1 MGIFQKKEIKDVV
14 PEAYL
19 PFSAYVIQTRA
30 LPDARDC
37 LKSGGRYL
45 LWSQYSQ
52 KNVYGKPRAKG
63 SDVVGQAMK
72 YNPHGDAGI
81 YNNLVRFAKPFS
93 MRYPLEDPKG
103 NIGTMTQGDDH
114 TAARYLE
121 IRASKLAN
129 EFFALVDKGGVQEW
143 KLNYTQTLKYPA
155 AFPTLFPNFVNG
167 NTGIGVGCTSSI
179 VQYNLNEAIDSIKKL
194 VYNPDT
200 PFDEI
205 YIAPDFATGGIIT
218 NSEEVKESLR
228 IGKGKAVR
236 LRAKIEYDGDEN
248 CLVVTELPYQVFTKR
263 VMTELSQLEE
273 EGKLSGVKNYFDGT
287 DKSCGAYG
295 VKICIYLNKGVSPEK
310 VCRLLYKST
319 SLQSFFSI
327 NCLML
332 EDGIK
337 PKLYGQKE
345 MMLSYL
351 SHMETCV
358 RSSYKTE
365 LEKVNAKINILNGY
379 LIAIAHIEEIVAL
392 LKESKTSSDACEKL
406 MSSFGFNEAQAKAI
420 LELKLQR
427 LVNLEGIKINNDLKE
442 ATARK
447 EEIET
452 LLSNKEVFN
461 EEIIKILDRIKKEY
475 GDERRTKIMNL
486 KSTDED
492 EPIEE
497 KQLVIH
503 LTSHNALFAYEDT
516 TLIASRKTK
525 GTKVKIDKNELITT
539 TVKDTNIGNLLLF
552 SSIGKVYSLP
562 ANSIQLNMRIP
573 IETIVELS
581 PGETITSI
589 VSDNDKDAGDSVV
602 FVTKNGLVKRTLLSE
617 YSTKRAKGIIAL
629 KLGEG
634 DQIKKALVTNSK
646 EKIAIITKDGYYV
659 SFSIDEIPI
668 VGRNAKGVKGISLRA
683 NDEVVDSIILD
694 GSVVQLVTITKNGMI
709 KRSSREEFLDGSRAN
724 KGVLAHKLQDN
735 DTLVGIA
742 PVYASTSLVSVSS
755 TKAVLK
761 FPIKDVR
768 LGMRATVGTK
778 AMNIKENEYLTG
790 VISE

>member
-1 MGIFQKKEIKDVV
+1 M
-14 PEAYL
+14 
-19 PFSAYVIQTRA
+19 RA
-30 LPDARDC
+30 
-37 LKSGGRYL
+37 
-45 LWSQYSQ
+45 
-52 KNVYGKPRAKG
+52 
-63 SDVVGQAMK
+63 GQ
-72 YNPHGDAGI
+72 
-81 YNNLVRFAKPFS
+81 PFS
-93 MRYPLEDPKG
+93 MRYPLIEVEGAYGNLMESGNWSAPRYTSSRLSVISNYLFKDIQKNTVDEWRDNYDDTEQYPTVLPSKG
-103 NIGTMTQGDDH
+103 YYNICNPTM
-114 TAARYLE
+114 
-121 IRASKLAN
+121 
-129 EFFALVDKGGVQEW
+129 
-143 KLNYTQTLKYPA
+143 
-155 AFPTLFPNFVNG
+155 
-167 NTGIGVGCTSSI
+167 GIGVGAASSI
-179 VQYNLNEAIDSIKKL
+179 PGFNLNDVNKALIYLLK
-194 VYNPDT
+194 NPDCN
-200 PFDEI
+200 FEDI
-205 YIAPDFATGGIIT
+205 YCAPDFPTGGILL
-218 NSEEVKESLR
+218 NEDDVKESLKK
-228 IGKGKAVR
+228 GTGKAAI
-236 LRAKIEYDGDEN
+236 LRAVIEYDSDDN
-248 CLVVTELPYQVFTKR
+248 CLIVKEIPYGVYTNTICKQLETIVSTEENTGIERFNDLTGGSGVNMKIYLTKR
-263 VMTELSQLEE
+263 A
-273 EGKLSGVKNYFDGT
+273 N
-287 DKSCGAYG
+287 
-295 VKICIYLNKGVSPEK
+295 PEK
-310 VCRLLYKST
+310 VVRKLFKET
-319 SLQSFFSI
+319 SLQSHYSI
-327 NCLML
+327 NMVML
-332 EDGIK
+332 DNGRFPRVFTWKEALQAHINHEKEVYKRGFEFDRQKAQDRLHIVEGI
-337 PKLYGQKE
+337 
-345 MMLSYL
+345 
-351 SHMETCV
+351 
-358 RSSYKTE
+358 
-365 LEKVNAKINILNGY
+365 
-379 LIAIAHIEEIVAL
+379 LIAIANIEEVIKTI
-392 LKESKTSSDACEKL
+392 KESPSSIAASINLQKN
-406 MSSFGFNEAQAKAI
+406 FNLSEIQAKAI
-420 LELKLQR
+420 LEIKLAR
-427 LVNLEGIKINNDLKE
+427 LAHLEVEKYEKEKAELESTIERIN
-442 ATARK
+442 
-447 EEIET
+447 
-452 LLSNKEVFN
+452 
-461 EEIIKILDRIKKEY
+461 KILSDKELFDQQLIDGWTEVMTKY

-694 GSVVQLVTITKNGMI
+694 SSVVQLVTITKNGMI
-709 KRSSREEFLDGSRAN
+709 KRSPMVEFTEGSRAN

-742 PVYASTSLVSVSS
+742 PVYVSTSLVSVSS

>member
-1 MGIFQKKEIKDVV
+1 MKNPDCDFEDIYCAPDFPTGGILLNEDDAKESLKNGTGKAAILRAVIEYDSDDNCLIVKEI
-14 PEAYL
+14 PY
-19 PFSAYVIQTRA
+19 
-30 LPDARDC
+30 
-37 LKSGGRYL
+37 G
-45 LWSQYSQ
+45 
-52 KNVYGKPRAKG
+52 VYTNTICK
-63 SDVVGQAMK
+63 Q
-72 YNPHGDAGI
+72 
-81 YNNLVRFAKPFS
+81 
-93 MRYPLEDPKG
+93 LET
-103 NIGTMTQGDDH
+103 IILT
-114 TAARYLE
+114 E
-121 IRASKLAN
+121 
-129 EFFALVDKGGVQEW
+129 E
-143 KLNYTQTLKYPA
+143 
-155 AFPTLFPNFVNG
+155 
-167 NTGIGVGCTSSI
+167 NTGIERF
-179 VQYNLNEAIDSIKKL
+179 NDL
-194 VYNPDT
+194 
-200 PFDEI
+200 
-205 YIAPDFATGGIIT
+205 TGGSGVNI
-218 NSEEVKESLR
+218 
-228 IGKGKAVR
+228 
-236 LRAKIEYDGDEN
+236 KIY
-248 CLVVTELPYQVFTKR
+248 LTKR
-263 VMTELSQLEE
+263 A
-273 EGKLSGVKNYFDGT
+273 N
-287 DKSCGAYG
+287 
-295 VKICIYLNKGVSPEK
+295 PEK
-310 VCRLLYKST
+310 VVRKLFKET
-319 SLQSFFSI
+319 SLQSHYSI
-327 NCLML
+327 NMVML
-332 EDGIK
+332 DNGRFPRVFTWKEALQAHIDHEKEVYKRGFEFDRQKAQDRLHIVEGI
-337 PKLYGQKE
+337 
-345 MMLSYL
+345 
-351 SHMETCV
+351 
-358 RSSYKTE
+358 
-365 LEKVNAKINILNGY
+365 
-379 LIAIAHIEEIVAL
+379 LIAIANIEEVIRTIKESPSSIVASANL
-392 LKESKTSSDACEKL
+392 QKN
-406 MSSFGFNEAQAKAI
+406 FNLSEIQAKAI
-420 LELKLQR
+420 LEIKLAR
-427 LVNLEGIKINNDLKE
+427 LAHLEVEKYEKEKAELESTIEKIN
-442 ATARK
+442 
-447 EEIET
+447 
-452 LLSNKEVFN
+452 
-461 EEIIKILDRIKKEY
+461 KILSDKELFDQQLINGWTEVMAKY

-503 LTSHNALFAYEDT
+503 LTNHNALFAYEDT

-562 ANSIQLNMRIP
+562 ANSIQLNMRIS

-683 NDEVVDSIILD
+683 GDEVVDSIILD
-694 GSVVQLVTITKNGMI
+694 SNTVQLVTITKNGMI
-709 KRSSREEFLDGSRAN
+709 KRSPMEEFTEGSRAN

-768 LGMRATVGTK
+768 LGARATVGTK
-778 AMNIKENEYLTG
+778 AMNLKEKEYLTG

>member
-1 MGIFQKKEIKDVV
+1 MNTVCAASSIPGFNLNDVNK
-14 PEAYL
+14 
-19 PFSAYVIQTRA
+19 A
-30 LPDARDC
+30 LI
-37 LKSGGRYL
+37 YL
-45 LWSQYSQ
+45 L
-52 KNVYGKPRAKG
+52 K
-63 SDVVGQAMK
+63 
-72 YNPHGDAGI
+72 
-81 YNNLVRFAKPFS
+81 
-93 MRYPLEDPKG
+93 
-103 NIGTMTQGDDH
+103 
-114 TAARYLE
+114 
-121 IRASKLAN
+121 
-129 EFFALVDKGGVQEW
+129 
-143 KLNYTQTLKYPA
+143 
-155 AFPTLFPNFVNG
+155 
-167 NTGIGVGCTSSI
+167 
-179 VQYNLNEAIDSIKKL
+179 
-194 VYNPDT
+194 NPDCD
-200 PFDEI
+200 FEDI
-205 YIAPDFATGGIIT
+205 YCAPDFPTGGILL
-218 NSEEVKESLR
+218 NEDDVKESLKN
-228 IGKGKAVR
+228 GTGKAAI
-236 LRAKIEYDGDEN
+236 LRAVIEYDSDDN
-248 CLVVTELPYQVFTKR
+248 CLIVKEIPYGVYTNTICKQLETIISTEENTGIERFNDLTGGSGVNMKIYLTKR
-263 VMTELSQLEE
+263 A
-273 EGKLSGVKNYFDGT
+273 N
-287 DKSCGAYG
+287 
-295 VKICIYLNKGVSPEK
+295 PEK
-310 VCRLLYKST
+310 VVRKLFKET
-319 SLQSFFSI
+319 SLQSHYSI
-327 NCLML
+327 NMVML
-332 EDGIK
+332 DNGRFPRVFTWKEALQAHIDHEKEVYKRGFEFDRQKAQDRLHIVEGI
-337 PKLYGQKE
+337 
-345 MMLSYL
+345 
-351 SHMETCV
+351 
-358 RSSYKTE
+358 
-365 LEKVNAKINILNGY
+365 
-379 LIAIAHIEEIVAL
+379 LIAIANIEEVIKTI
-392 LKESKTSSDACEKL
+392 KESPSSVTASINLQKN
-406 MSSFGFNEAQAKAI
+406 FNLSEIQAKAI
-420 LELKLQR
+420 LEIKLAR
-427 LVNLEGIKINNDLKE
+427 LAHLEVEKYEKEKAELESTIERIN
-442 ATARK
+442 
-447 EEIET
+447 
-452 LLSNKEVFN
+452 
-461 EEIIKILDRIKKEY
+461 KILSDKELFNQQLIDGWTEVMTKY

-503 LTSHNALFAYEDT
+503 LTNHNALFAYEDT

-683 NDEVVDSIILD
+683 NDEVVDSIILNND
-694 GSVVQLVTITKNGMI
+694 VVQLVTITKNGMI
-709 KRSSREEFLDGSRAN
+709 KRSPMVEFTEGSRAN

-742 PVYASTSLVSVSS
+742 PVYVSTSLVSVSS

>member
-1 MGIFQKKEIKDVV
+1 MNTVGAASSIPGFNLNDVNK
-14 PEAYL
+14 
-19 PFSAYVIQTRA
+19 A
-30 LPDARDC
+30 LI
-37 LKSGGRYL
+37 YL
-45 LWSQYSQ
+45 L
-52 KNVYGKPRAKG
+52 K
-63 SDVVGQAMK
+63 
-72 YNPHGDAGI
+72 
-81 YNNLVRFAKPFS
+81 
-93 MRYPLEDPKG
+93 
-103 NIGTMTQGDDH
+103 
-114 TAARYLE
+114 
-121 IRASKLAN
+121 
-129 EFFALVDKGGVQEW
+129 
-143 KLNYTQTLKYPA
+143 
-155 AFPTLFPNFVNG
+155 
-167 NTGIGVGCTSSI
+167 
-179 VQYNLNEAIDSIKKL
+179 
-194 VYNPDT
+194 NPDCD
-200 PFDEI
+200 FEDI
-205 YIAPDFATGGIIT
+205 YCAPDFPTGGILL
-218 NSEEVKESLR
+218 NEDDVKESLKN
-228 IGKGKAVR
+228 GTGKAAI
-236 LRAKIEYDGDEN
+236 LRAVIEYDSDDN
-248 CLVVTELPYQVFTKR
+248 CLIVKEIPYGVYTNTICKQLETIISTEENTGIERFNDLTGGSGVNMKIYLTKR
-263 VMTELSQLEE
+263 A
-273 EGKLSGVKNYFDGT
+273 N
-287 DKSCGAYG
+287 
-295 VKICIYLNKGVSPEK
+295 PEK
-310 VCRLLYKST
+310 VVRKLFKET
-319 SLQSFFSI
+319 SLQSHYSI
-327 NCLML
+327 NMVML
-332 EDGIK
+332 DNGRFPRVFTWKEALQAHIDHEKEVYKRGFEFDRQKAQDRLHIVEGI
-337 PKLYGQKE
+337 
-345 MMLSYL
+345 
-351 SHMETCV
+351 
-358 RSSYKTE
+358 
-365 LEKVNAKINILNGY
+365 
-379 LIAIAHIEEIVAL
+379 LIAIANIEEVIKTI
-392 LKESKTSSDACEKL
+392 KESPSSTVASANLQKN
-406 MSSFGFNEAQAKAI
+406 FNLSEIQAKAI
-420 LELKLQR
+420 LEIKLAR
-427 LVNLEGIKINNDLKE
+427 LAHLEVEKYEKEKAELESTIERIN
-442 ATARK
+442 
-447 EEIET
+447 
-452 LLSNKEVFN
+452 
-461 EEIIKILDRIKKEY
+461 KILSDKELFDQQLINGWTEVMSKY

-694 GSVVQLVTITKNGMI
+694 SNVVQLVTITKNGMI

-742 PVYASTSLVSVSS
+742 PVYVSTSLVSVSS

>member
-1 MGIFQKKEIKDVV
+1 MNTVGAASSIPGFNLNDVNK
-14 PEAYL
+14 
-19 PFSAYVIQTRA
+19 A
-30 LPDARDC
+30 LI
-37 LKSGGRYL
+37 YL
-45 LWSQYSQ
+45 L
-52 KNVYGKPRAKG
+52 K
-63 SDVVGQAMK
+63 
-72 YNPHGDAGI
+72 
-81 YNNLVRFAKPFS
+81 
-93 MRYPLEDPKG
+93 
-103 NIGTMTQGDDH
+103 
-114 TAARYLE
+114 
-121 IRASKLAN
+121 
-129 EFFALVDKGGVQEW
+129 
-143 KLNYTQTLKYPA
+143 
-155 AFPTLFPNFVNG
+155 
-167 NTGIGVGCTSSI
+167 
-179 VQYNLNEAIDSIKKL
+179 
-194 VYNPDT
+194 NPDCD
-200 PFDEI
+200 FEDI
-205 YIAPDFATGGIIT
+205 YCAPDFPTGGILL
-218 NSEEVKESLR
+218 NEDDVKESLKN
-228 IGKGKAVR
+228 GTGKAAI
-236 LRAKIEYDGDEN
+236 LRAVIEYDSDDN
-248 CLVVTELPYQVFTKR
+248 CLIVKEIPYGVYTNTICKQLETIISTEENTGIERFNDLTGGSGVNMKIYLTKR
-263 VMTELSQLEE
+263 A
-273 EGKLSGVKNYFDGT
+273 N
-287 DKSCGAYG
+287 
-295 VKICIYLNKGVSPEK
+295 PEK
-310 VCRLLYKST
+310 VVRKLFKET
-319 SLQSFFSI
+319 SLQSHYSI
-327 NCLML
+327 NMVML
-332 EDGIK
+332 DNGRFPRVFTWKEALQAHIDHEKEVYKRGFEFDRQKAQDRLHIVEGI
-337 PKLYGQKE
+337 
-345 MMLSYL
+345 
-351 SHMETCV
+351 
-358 RSSYKTE
+358 
-365 LEKVNAKINILNGY
+365 
-379 LIAIAHIEEIVAL
+379 LIAIANIEEVIKTI
-392 LKESKTSSDACEKL
+392 KESPSSTVASANLQKN
-406 MSSFGFNEAQAKAI
+406 FNLSEIQAKAI
-420 LELKLQR
+420 LEIKLAR
-427 LVNLEGIKINNDLKE
+427 LAHLEVEKYEKEKAELESTIERIN
-442 ATARK
+442 
-447 EEIET
+447 
-452 LLSNKEVFN
+452 
-461 EEIIKILDRIKKEY
+461 KILSDKELFDQQLINGWTEVMSKY

-617 YSTKRAKGIIAL
+617 YSTKRAKGIVAL

-683 NDEVVDSIILD
+683 NDEVVDSIILNND
-694 GSVVQLVTITKNGMI
+694 VVQLVTITKNGMI

>member
-1 MGIFQKKEIKDVV
+1 M
-14 PEAYL
+14 
-19 PFSAYVIQTRA
+19 RA
-30 LPDARDC
+30 
-37 LKSGGRYL
+37 
-45 LWSQYSQ
+45 
-52 KNVYGKPRAKG
+52 
-63 SDVVGQAMK
+63 GQ
-72 YNPHGDAGI
+72 
-81 YNNLVRFAKPFS
+81 PFS
-93 MRYPLEDPKG
+93 MRYPLIEVEGAYGNLMESGNWSASRYTSSRLSAISNYLFKDIQKNTVDEWRDNYDDTEQYPTVLPSKG
-103 NIGTMTQGDDH
+103 YYNICNPTM
-114 TAARYLE
+114 
-121 IRASKLAN
+121 
-129 EFFALVDKGGVQEW
+129 
-143 KLNYTQTLKYPA
+143 
-155 AFPTLFPNFVNG
+155 
-167 NTGIGVGCTSSI
+167 GIGVGAASSI
-179 VQYNLNEAIDSIKKL
+179 PGFNLNDVNKALIYLLK
-194 VYNPDT
+194 NPNCD
-200 PFDEI
+200 FEDI
-205 YIAPDFATGGIIT
+205 YCAPDFPTGGILL
-218 NSEEVKESLR
+218 NEDDVKESLKK
-228 IGKGKAVR
+228 GTGKAAI
-236 LRAKIEYDGDEN
+236 LRAVVEYDSDDN
-248 CLVVTELPYQVFTKR
+248 CLIVKEIPYGVYTNTICKQLETIISTEENTGIERFNDLTGGSGVNMKIYLTKR
-263 VMTELSQLEE
+263 A
-273 EGKLSGVKNYFDGT
+273 N
-287 DKSCGAYG
+287 
-295 VKICIYLNKGVSPEK
+295 PEK
-310 VCRLLYKST
+310 VVRKLFKET
-319 SLQSFFSI
+319 SLQSHYSI
-327 NCLML
+327 NMVML
-332 EDGIK
+332 DNGRFPRVFTWKEALQAHIDHEKEVYRRGFEFDRQKAQDRLHIVEGI
-337 PKLYGQKE
+337 
-345 MMLSYL
+345 
-351 SHMETCV
+351 
-358 RSSYKTE
+358 
-365 LEKVNAKINILNGY
+365 
-379 LIAIAHIEEIVAL
+379 LIAIANIEEVIKTI
-392 LKESKTSSDACEKL
+392 KESPSSAIASTNLQKN
-406 MSSFGFNEAQAKAI
+406 FNLSEIQAKAI
-420 LELKLQR
+420 LEIKLAR
-427 LVNLEGIKINNDLKE
+427 LAHLEVEKYEREKAELESTIERIN
-442 ATARK
+442 
-447 EEIET
+447 
-452 LLSNKEVFN
+452 
-461 EEIIKILDRIKKEY
+461 KILSDKELFDQQLIDGWTEVMSKY

-503 LTSHNALFAYEDT
+503 LTNHNALFAYEDT

-617 YSTKRAKGIIAL
+617 YSTKRVKGIIAL
-629 KLGEG
+629 KLGDG

-683 NDEVVDSIILD
+683 CDEVVDSIILD
-694 GSVVQLVTITKNGMI
+694 NNTAQLVTITKNGMI
-709 KRSSREEFLDGSRAN
+709 KRSPMEEFTEGSRAN

-768 LGMRATVGTK
+768 LGARATVGTK

>member
-1 MGIFQKKEIKDVV
+1 M
-14 PEAYL
+14 
-19 PFSAYVIQTRA
+19 RA
-30 LPDARDC
+30 
-37 LKSGGRYL
+37 
-45 LWSQYSQ
+45 
-52 KNVYGKPRAKG
+52 
-63 SDVVGQAMK
+63 GQ
-72 YNPHGDAGI
+72 
-81 YNNLVRFAKPFS
+81 PFS
-93 MRYPLEDPKG
+93 MRYPLIEVEGAYGNLMESGNWSAPRYTSSRLSVISNYLFKDIQKNTVDEWRDNYDDTEQYPTVLPSKG
-103 NIGTMTQGDDH
+103 YYNICNPTM
-114 TAARYLE
+114 
-121 IRASKLAN
+121 
-129 EFFALVDKGGVQEW
+129 
-143 KLNYTQTLKYPA
+143 
-155 AFPTLFPNFVNG
+155 
-167 NTGIGVGCTSSI
+167 GIGVGAASSI
-179 VQYNLNEAIDSIKKL
+179 PGFNLNDVNKALIYLLK
-194 VYNPDT
+194 NPDCD
-200 PFDEI
+200 FEDI
-205 YIAPDFATGGIIT
+205 YCAPDFPTGGILL
-218 NSEEVKESLR
+218 NEDDVKESLKK
-228 IGKGKAVR
+228 GTGKAAI
-236 LRAKIEYDGDEN
+236 LRAVIEYDSDDN
-248 CLVVTELPYQVFTKR
+248 CLIVKEIPYSVYTNTICKQLETIISTEENTGIERFNDLTGGAGANIKIYLTKR
-263 VMTELSQLEE
+263 A
-273 EGKLSGVKNYFDGT
+273 N
-287 DKSCGAYG
+287 
-295 VKICIYLNKGVSPEK
+295 PEK
-310 VCRLLYKST
+310 VVRKLFKET
-319 SLQSFFSI
+319 SLQSHYSI
-327 NCLML
+327 NMVML
-332 EDGIK
+332 DNGRFPRVFTWKEALQAHIDHEKEVYRRGFEFDRQKAQDRLHIVEGI
-337 PKLYGQKE
+337 
-345 MMLSYL
+345 
-351 SHMETCV
+351 
-358 RSSYKTE
+358 
-365 LEKVNAKINILNGY
+365 
-379 LIAIAHIEEIVAL
+379 LIAIANIEEVIKTI
-392 LKESKTSSDACEKL
+392 KESPSSVTASINLQKN
-406 MSSFGFNEAQAKAI
+406 FNLSEIQAKAI
-420 LELKLQR
+420 LEIKLAR
-427 LVNLEGIKINNDLKE
+427 LAHLEVEKYEKEKAELESTIERINKI
-442 ATARK
+442 
-447 EEIET
+447 
-452 LLSNKEVFN
+452 LSNKELFDQQLIDGWTEVMT
-461 EEIIKILDRIKKEY
+461 KY
-475 GDERRTKIMNL
+475 GDERRTQIMNL

-503 LTSHNALFAYEDT
+503 LTNHNALFAYEDT

-694 GSVVQLVTITKNGMI
+694 SSVVQLVTITKNGMI
-709 KRSSREEFLDGSRAN
+709 KRSPMVEFTEGSRAN

-742 PVYASTSLVSVSS
+742 PVYVSTSLVSVSS

>member
-1 MGIFQKKEIKDVV
+1 MVGAASSIPGFNLNDVNK
-14 PEAYL
+14 
-19 PFSAYVIQTRA
+19 A
-30 LPDARDC
+30 LI
-37 LKSGGRYL
+37 YL
-45 LWSQYSQ
+45 L
-52 KNVYGKPRAKG
+52 K
-63 SDVVGQAMK
+63 
-72 YNPHGDAGI
+72 
-81 YNNLVRFAKPFS
+81 
-93 MRYPLEDPKG
+93 
-103 NIGTMTQGDDH
+103 
-114 TAARYLE
+114 
-121 IRASKLAN
+121 
-129 EFFALVDKGGVQEW
+129 
-143 KLNYTQTLKYPA
+143 
-155 AFPTLFPNFVNG
+155 
-167 NTGIGVGCTSSI
+167 
-179 VQYNLNEAIDSIKKL
+179 
-194 VYNPDT
+194 NPDCD
-200 PFDEI
+200 FEDI
-205 YIAPDFATGGIIT
+205 YCAPDFPTGGILL
-218 NSEEVKESLR
+218 NEDDVKESLKN
-228 IGKGKAVR
+228 GTGKAAI
-236 LRAKIEYDGDEN
+236 LRAVIEYDSDDN
-248 CLVVTELPYQVFTKR
+248 CLIVKEIPYGVYTNTICKQLETIVSTEENTGIERFNDLTGGSGVNMKIYLTKR
-263 VMTELSQLEE
+263 A
-273 EGKLSGVKNYFDGT
+273 N
-287 DKSCGAYG
+287 
-295 VKICIYLNKGVSPEK
+295 PEK
-310 VCRLLYKST
+310 VVRKLFKET
-319 SLQSFFSI
+319 SLQSHYSI
-327 NCLML
+327 NMVML
-332 EDGIK
+332 DNGRFPRVFTWKEALQAHITHEKEVYKRGFEFDRQKAQDRLHIVEGI
-337 PKLYGQKE
+337 
-345 MMLSYL
+345 
-351 SHMETCV
+351 
-358 RSSYKTE
+358 
-365 LEKVNAKINILNGY
+365 
-379 LIAIAHIEEIVAL
+379 LIAIANIEEVIKTI
-392 LKESKTSSDACEKL
+392 KESPSSIAASINLQKN
-406 MSSFGFNEAQAKAI
+406 FNLSEIQVKAI
-420 LELKLQR
+420 LEIKLAR
-427 LVNLEGIKINNDLKE
+427 LAHLEVEKYEKEKAELESTIERIN
-442 ATARK
+442 
-447 EEIET
+447 
-452 LLSNKEVFN
+452 
-461 EEIIKILDRIKKEY
+461 KILSDKELFDQQLIDGWTEVMTEY

-694 GSVVQLVTITKNGMI
+694 STVVQLVTITKNGMI
-709 KRSSREEFLDGSRAN
+709 KRSPMVEFAEGSRAN

>member
-1 MGIFQKKEIKDVV
+1 MKI
-14 PEAYL
+14 YL
-19 PFSAYVIQTRA
+19 
-30 LPDARDC
+30 
-37 LKSGGRYL
+37 
-45 LWSQYSQ
+45 
-52 KNVYGKPRAKG
+52 
-63 SDVVGQAMK
+63 
-72 YNPHGDAGI
+72 
-81 YNNLVRFAKPFS
+81 
-93 MRYPLEDPKG
+93 
-103 NIGTMTQGDDH
+103 
-114 TAARYLE
+114 
-121 IRASKLAN
+121 
-129 EFFALVDKGGVQEW
+129 
-143 KLNYTQTLKYPA
+143 
-155 AFPTLFPNFVNG
+155 
-167 NTGIGVGCTSSI
+167 
-179 VQYNLNEAIDSIKKL
+179 
-194 VYNPDT
+194 
-200 PFDEI
+200 
-205 YIAPDFATGGIIT
+205 
-218 NSEEVKESLR
+218 
-228 IGKGKAVR
+228 
-236 LRAKIEYDGDEN
+236 
-248 CLVVTELPYQVFTKR
+248 TKR
-263 VMTELSQLEE
+263 A
-273 EGKLSGVKNYFDGT
+273 N
-287 DKSCGAYG
+287 
-295 VKICIYLNKGVSPEK
+295 PEK
-310 VCRLLYKST
+310 VVRKLFKET
-319 SLQSFFSI
+319 SLQSHYSI
-327 NCLML
+327 NMVML
-332 EDGIK
+332 DNGRFPRVFTWKEALQAHIDHEKEVYKRGFEFDRQKAQDRLHIVEGI
-337 PKLYGQKE
+337 
-345 MMLSYL
+345 
-351 SHMETCV
+351 
-358 RSSYKTE
+358 
-365 LEKVNAKINILNGY
+365 
-379 LIAIAHIEEIVAL
+379 LIAIANIEEVIKTI
-392 LKESKTSSDACEKL
+392 KESPSSTVASANLQKN
-406 MSSFGFNEAQAKAI
+406 FNLSEIQAKAI
-420 LELKLQR
+420 LEIKLAR
-427 LVNLEGIKINNDLKE
+427 LAHLEVEKYEKEKAELESTIERIN
-442 ATARK
+442 
-447 EEIET
+447 
-452 LLSNKEVFN
+452 
-461 EEIIKILDRIKKEY
+461 KILSDKELFDQQLINGWTEVMSKY

-683 NDEVVDSIILD
+683 NDEVVDSIILE
-694 GSVVQLVTITKNGMI
+694 SNVVQLVTITKNGMI

-742 PVYASTSLVSVSS
+742 PVYVSTSLVSVSS

>member
-1 MGIFQKKEIKDVV
+1 MKNPDCDFEDIYCAPDFPTGGILLNEDDAKESLKNGTGKAAILRAVIEYDSDDNCLIVKEI
-14 PEAYL
+14 PY
-19 PFSAYVIQTRA
+19 
-30 LPDARDC
+30 
-37 LKSGGRYL
+37 G
-45 LWSQYSQ
+45 
-52 KNVYGKPRAKG
+52 VYTNTICK
-63 SDVVGQAMK
+63 Q
-72 YNPHGDAGI
+72 
-81 YNNLVRFAKPFS
+81 
-93 MRYPLEDPKG
+93 LET
-103 NIGTMTQGDDH
+103 IIST
-114 TAARYLE
+114 E
-121 IRASKLAN
+121 
-129 EFFALVDKGGVQEW
+129 E
-143 KLNYTQTLKYPA
+143 
-155 AFPTLFPNFVNG
+155 
-167 NTGIGVGCTSSI
+167 NTGIERF
-179 VQYNLNEAIDSIKKL
+179 NDL
-194 VYNPDT
+194 
-200 PFDEI
+200 
-205 YIAPDFATGGIIT
+205 TGGSGV
-218 NSEEVKESLR
+218 NM
-228 IGKGKAVR
+228 
-236 LRAKIEYDGDEN
+236 KIY
-248 CLVVTELPYQVFTKR
+248 LTKR
-263 VMTELSQLEE
+263 A
-273 EGKLSGVKNYFDGT
+273 N
-287 DKSCGAYG
+287 
-295 VKICIYLNKGVSPEK
+295 PEK
-310 VCRLLYKST
+310 VVRKLFKET
-319 SLQSFFSI
+319 SLQSHYSI
-327 NCLML
+327 NMVML
-332 EDGIK
+332 DNGRFPRVFTWKEALQAHIDHEKEVYKRGFEFDRQKAQDRLHIVEGI
-337 PKLYGQKE
+337 
-345 MMLSYL
+345 
-351 SHMETCV
+351 
-358 RSSYKTE
+358 
-365 LEKVNAKINILNGY
+365 
-379 LIAIAHIEEIVAL
+379 LIAIANIEEVIKTI
-392 LKESKTSSDACEKL
+392 KESPSSITASINLQKN
-406 MSSFGFNEAQAKAI
+406 FNLSEIQAKAI
-420 LELKLQR
+420 LEIKLAR
-427 LVNLEGIKINNDLKE
+427 LAHLEVEKYEKEKAELESTIERINKI
-442 ATARK
+442 
-447 EEIET
+447 
-452 LLSNKEVFN
+452 LSNKELFDQQLIDGWTEVMT
-461 EEIIKILDRIKKEY
+461 KY

-503 LTSHNALFAYEDT
+503 LTNHNALFAYEDT

-694 GSVVQLVTITKNGMI
+694 NNVVQLVTITKNGMI

>member
-1 MGIFQKKEIKDVV
+1 MVGAASSIPGFNLNDVNK
-14 PEAYL
+14 
-19 PFSAYVIQTRA
+19 A
-30 LPDARDC
+30 LI
-37 LKSGGRYL
+37 YL
-45 LWSQYSQ
+45 L
-52 KNVYGKPRAKG
+52 K
-63 SDVVGQAMK
+63 
-72 YNPHGDAGI
+72 
-81 YNNLVRFAKPFS
+81 
-93 MRYPLEDPKG
+93 
-103 NIGTMTQGDDH
+103 
-114 TAARYLE
+114 
-121 IRASKLAN
+121 
-129 EFFALVDKGGVQEW
+129 
-143 KLNYTQTLKYPA
+143 
-155 AFPTLFPNFVNG
+155 
-167 NTGIGVGCTSSI
+167 
-179 VQYNLNEAIDSIKKL
+179 
-194 VYNPDT
+194 NPDCD
-200 PFDEI
+200 FEDI
-205 YIAPDFATGGIIT
+205 YCAPDFPTGGILL
-218 NSEEVKESLR
+218 NEDDVKESLKK
-228 IGKGKAVR
+228 GTGKAAI
-236 LRAKIEYDGDEN
+236 LRAVIEYDSDDN
-248 CLVVTELPYQVFTKR
+248 CLIVKEIPYGVYTNTICKQLETIVSTEESTDIERFNDLTGGSGVNMKIYLTKR
-263 VMTELSQLEE
+263 A
-273 EGKLSGVKNYFDGT
+273 N
-287 DKSCGAYG
+287 
-295 VKICIYLNKGVSPEK
+295 PEK
-310 VCRLLYKST
+310 VVRKLFKET
-319 SLQSFFSI
+319 SLQSHYSI
-327 NCLML
+327 NMVML
-332 EDGIK
+332 DNGRFPRVFTWKEALQAHINHEKEVYKRGFEFDRQKAQDRLHIVEGI
-337 PKLYGQKE
+337 
-345 MMLSYL
+345 
-351 SHMETCV
+351 
-358 RSSYKTE
+358 
-365 LEKVNAKINILNGY
+365 
-379 LIAIAHIEEIVAL
+379 LIAIANIEEVIKTI
-392 LKESKTSSDACEKL
+392 KESPSSIAASINLQKN
-406 MSSFGFNEAQAKAI
+406 FNLSEIQAKAI
-420 LELKLQR
+420 LEIKLAR
-427 LVNLEGIKINNDLKE
+427 LAHLEVEKYEKEKAELESTIERIN
-442 ATARK
+442 
-447 EEIET
+447 
-452 LLSNKEVFN
+452 
-461 EEIIKILDRIKKEY
+461 KILSDKELFDQQLIDGWTEVMTKY

-694 GSVVQLVTITKNGMI
+694 SSVVQLVTITKNGMI
-709 KRSSREEFLDGSRAN
+709 KRSPMVEFTEGSRAN

-742 PVYASTSLVSVSS
+742 PVYVSTSLVSVSS

>member
-1 MGIFQKKEIKDVV
+1 M
-14 PEAYL
+14 
-19 PFSAYVIQTRA
+19 RA
-30 LPDARDC
+30 
-37 LKSGGRYL
+37 
-45 LWSQYSQ
+45 
-52 KNVYGKPRAKG
+52 
-63 SDVVGQAMK
+63 GQ
-72 YNPHGDAGI
+72 
-81 YNNLVRFAKPFS
+81 PFS
-93 MRYPLEDPKG
+93 MRYPLIEVEGAYG
-103 NIGTMTQGDDH
+103 NLMESGNWSAPRYTSSRLSAISDYLFKDIQKNTIDEWRDNYDD
-114 TAARYLE
+114 TE
-121 IRASKLAN
+121 
-129 EFFALVDKGGVQEW
+129 
-143 KLNYTQTLKYPA
+143 KYPTVLTSKGYYNICN
-155 AFPTLFPNFVNG
+155 PTM
-167 NTGIGVGCTSSI
+167 GIGIGAASS
-179 VQYNLNEAIDSIKKL
+179 VPGFNLNDVNKALIYLLK
-194 VYNPDT
+194 NPDCD
-200 PFDEI
+200 FEDI
-205 YIAPDFATGGIIT
+205 YCAPDFPTGGILL
-218 NSEEVKESLR
+218 NEDDVKESLKK
-228 IGKGKAVR
+228 GTGKAAI
-236 LRAKIEYDGDEN
+236 LRAVIEYDSDDN
-248 CLVVTELPYQVFTKR
+248 CLIVKEIPYGVYTNTICKQLETIVSTEENTGIERFNDLTGGSGVNMKIYLTKR
-263 VMTELSQLEE
+263 A
-273 EGKLSGVKNYFDGT
+273 N
-287 DKSCGAYG
+287 
-295 VKICIYLNKGVSPEK
+295 PEK
-310 VCRLLYKST
+310 VVHKLFKET
-319 SLQSFFSI
+319 SLQSHYSI
-327 NCLML
+327 NMVML
-332 EDGIK
+332 DNGRFPRVFTWKEALQAHIDHEKEVYRRGFEFDRQKAQDRLHIVEGI
-337 PKLYGQKE
+337 
-345 MMLSYL
+345 
-351 SHMETCV
+351 
-358 RSSYKTE
+358 
-365 LEKVNAKINILNGY
+365 
-379 LIAIAHIEEIVAL
+379 LIAIANIEEVIKTI
-392 LKESKTSSDACEKL
+392 KESPSSVTASINLQKN
-406 MSSFGFNEAQAKAI
+406 FNLSEIQAKAI
-420 LELKLQR
+420 LEIKLAR
-427 LVNLEGIKINNDLKE
+427 LAHLEVEKYEKEKAELESTIERIN
-442 ATARK
+442 
-447 EEIET
+447 
-452 LLSNKEVFN
+452 
-461 EEIIKILDRIKKEY
+461 KILSDKELFDQQLIDGWTEVMTKY

-503 LTSHNALFAYEDT
+503 LTNRNALFAYEDT

-589 VSDNDKDAGDSVV
+589 VSDNDKDAVDSVV

-694 GSVVQLVTITKNGMI
+694 SNVVQLVTITKNGMI

>member
-1 MGIFQKKEIKDVV
+1 MNTVGAASSIPGFNLNDVNK
-14 PEAYL
+14 
-19 PFSAYVIQTRA
+19 A
-30 LPDARDC
+30 LI
-37 LKSGGRYL
+37 YL
-45 LWSQYSQ
+45 L
-52 KNVYGKPRAKG
+52 K
-63 SDVVGQAMK
+63 
-72 YNPHGDAGI
+72 
-81 YNNLVRFAKPFS
+81 
-93 MRYPLEDPKG
+93 
-103 NIGTMTQGDDH
+103 
-114 TAARYLE
+114 
-121 IRASKLAN
+121 
-129 EFFALVDKGGVQEW
+129 
-143 KLNYTQTLKYPA
+143 
-155 AFPTLFPNFVNG
+155 
-167 NTGIGVGCTSSI
+167 
-179 VQYNLNEAIDSIKKL
+179 
-194 VYNPDT
+194 NPDCD
-200 PFDEI
+200 FEDI
-205 YIAPDFATGGIIT
+205 YCAPDFPTGGILL
-218 NSEEVKESLR
+218 NEDDVKESLKN
-228 IGKGKAVR
+228 GTGKAAI
-236 LRAKIEYDGDEN
+236 LRAVIEYDSDDN
-248 CLVVTELPYQVFTKR
+248 CLIVKEIPYGVYTNTICKQLETIISTEENTGIERFNDLTGGSGVNMKIYLTKR
-263 VMTELSQLEE
+263 A
-273 EGKLSGVKNYFDGT
+273 N
-287 DKSCGAYG
+287 
-295 VKICIYLNKGVSPEK
+295 PEK
-310 VCRLLYKST
+310 VVRKLFKET
-319 SLQSFFSI
+319 SLQSHYSI
-327 NCLML
+327 NMVML
-332 EDGIK
+332 DNGRFPRVFTWKEALQAHIDHEKEVYKRGFEFDRQKAQDRLHIVEGI
-337 PKLYGQKE
+337 
-345 MMLSYL
+345 
-351 SHMETCV
+351 
-358 RSSYKTE
+358 
-365 LEKVNAKINILNGY
+365 
-379 LIAIAHIEEIVAL
+379 LIAIANIEEVIKTI
-392 LKESKTSSDACEKL
+392 KESPSSTVASANLQKN
-406 MSSFGFNEAQAKAI
+406 FNLSEIQAKAI
-420 LELKLQR
+420 LEIKLAR
-427 LVNLEGIKINNDLKE
+427 LAHLEVEKYEKEKAELESTIERIN
-442 ATARK
+442 
-447 EEIET
+447 
-452 LLSNKEVFN
+452 
-461 EEIIKILDRIKKEY
+461 KILSDKELFDQQLINGWTEVMSKY

-683 NDEVVDSIILD
+683 NDEVVDSIILNND
-694 GSVVQLVTITKNGMI
+694 VVQLVTITKNGMI

>member
-1 MGIFQKKEIKDVV
+1 MKNPDCDFEDIYCAPDFPTGGILLNEDDAKESLKNGTGKAAILRAVIEYDSDDNCLIVKEI
-14 PEAYL
+14 PY
-19 PFSAYVIQTRA
+19 
-30 LPDARDC
+30 
-37 LKSGGRYL
+37 G
-45 LWSQYSQ
+45 
-52 KNVYGKPRAKG
+52 VYTNTICK
-63 SDVVGQAMK
+63 Q
-72 YNPHGDAGI
+72 
-81 YNNLVRFAKPFS
+81 
-93 MRYPLEDPKG
+93 LET
-103 NIGTMTQGDDH
+103 IIST
-114 TAARYLE
+114 E
-121 IRASKLAN
+121 
-129 EFFALVDKGGVQEW
+129 E
-143 KLNYTQTLKYPA
+143 
-155 AFPTLFPNFVNG
+155 
-167 NTGIGVGCTSSI
+167 NTGIERF
-179 VQYNLNEAIDSIKKL
+179 NDL
-194 VYNPDT
+194 
-200 PFDEI
+200 
-205 YIAPDFATGGIIT
+205 TGGSGV
-218 NSEEVKESLR
+218 NM
-228 IGKGKAVR
+228 
-236 LRAKIEYDGDEN
+236 KIY
-248 CLVVTELPYQVFTKR
+248 LTKR
-263 VMTELSQLEE
+263 A
-273 EGKLSGVKNYFDGT
+273 N
-287 DKSCGAYG
+287 
-295 VKICIYLNKGVSPEK
+295 PEK
-310 VCRLLYKST
+310 VVRKLFKET
-319 SLQSFFSI
+319 SLQSHYSI
-327 NCLML
+327 NMVML
-332 EDGIK
+332 DNGRFPRVFTWKEALQAHIDHEKEVYKRGFEFDRQKAQDRLHIVEGI
-337 PKLYGQKE
+337 
-345 MMLSYL
+345 
-351 SHMETCV
+351 
-358 RSSYKTE
+358 
-365 LEKVNAKINILNGY
+365 
-379 LIAIAHIEEIVAL
+379 LIAIANIEKVIKTI
-392 LKESKTSSDACEKL
+392 KESPSSVVASENLQKN
-406 MSSFGFNEAQAKAI
+406 FNLSEIQAKAI
-420 LELKLQR
+420 LEIKLAR
-427 LVNLEGIKINNDLKE
+427 LAHLEVEKYEKEKAELESTIERIN
-442 ATARK
+442 
-447 EEIET
+447 
-452 LLSNKEVFN
+452 
-461 EEIIKILDRIKKEY
+461 KILSDKELFDQQLIDGWTEVMSKY
-475 GDERRTKIMNL
+475 GDEHRTKIMNL

-503 LTSHNALFAYEDT
+503 LTNHNALFAYEDT

-683 NDEVVDSIILD
+683 NDEVVDSIILENN
-694 GSVVQLVTITKNGMI
+694 VVQLVTITKNGMI